1 MARII
6 HKYKK
11 LKIKSGGNKMLNNKD
26 IIELKLYLNEYGR
39 AEVIKKDET
48 LKEKIESNIK
58 EIYGVESI
66 SEAFEVYKNN
76 KHLLGTKFLG
86 FN

>member
-1 MARII
+1 
-6 HKYKK
+6 
-11 LKIKSGGNKMLNNKD
+11 MLNNKD